1 MVGFLGGGVG
11 AVLRTGNGGGEY
23 ISTRFRDS
31 DRGGATGMDESLIEE
46 SRVEGDELGVEL
58 EQGEGG
64 GMVDPGVGGRG
75 PNLGLVSQL
84 VFSGEE

>member
-1 MVGFLGGGVG
+1 
-11 AVLRTGNGGGEY
+11 
-23 ISTRFRDS
+23 
-31 DRGGATGMDESLIEE
+31 MDESLIEE

-58 EQGEGG
+58 EQGEG
-64 GMVDPGVGGRG
+64 MVEPGVGGRG